1 MANYAKA
8 DDNRSQHES
17 RSKYFYN
24 KIESYITI
32 KCVLIF
38 IWNVSKI
45 QKHIKNSK
53 IFNNTKENSY

>member
-17 RSKYFYN
+17 QSKYFYN
-24 KIESYITI
+24 KMESYITI

-38 IWNVSKI
+38 I
-45 QKHIKNSK
+45 
-53 IFNNTKENSY
+53 

>member
-53 IFNNTKENSY
+53 TFNNTKENSY